1 MPFEY
6 EALVGH
12 LYIVGGRA
20 ISATPPGALV
30 EVAPRKAARG
40 RETDTIFTLVLPSG
54 DAVAPAAFYEQ
65 MAALTAERY
74 FNSTGS
80 VTAGLRTVYG
90 HINDNLFDH
99 NARNP
104 QRYEASMLCAVLRGS
119 DLYLSRVGAGVALL
133 RHNGEI
139 QPFPTDFSND
149 DALFGAPLGVH
160 PSPDVKMAMYQVT
173 NGTRLVLSDASLAD
187 VEWDNVRTALA
198 LSDIGDVLVALKD
211 QIRSQITLTV
221 IEFVPPE
228 QPAPLPV
235 REAESTA
242 AAVVSSGEAR
252 TAPGAASPAVAAP
265 AEALPREPGTPRL
278 SEARSANV
286 KKAVSD
292 VAIGAG
298 KALEGVNNTLAKV
311 VPLPQEGRRSWL
323 STPAAAGLA
332 VLIPVVVV
340 VLVVV
345 MWLSRTGESEFDQ
358 CVNQANEAAEIA
370 RGVASNDVTGTL
382 AAWNAVL
389 VFVDQCNTLR
399 PNDPTMSALRREA
412 RTVLDAL
419 LQISRRPMAHVV
431 TLPSASL
438 KRGVLQGED
447 LYVLDD
453 GNGLVYR
460 VTLPGEG
467 TGQGQPVPIAGM
479 RRQGTVNQFT
489 IGDIFDIAWT
499 DEGGV
504 SQGSVIT
511 ALDRNGVLVDCSP
524 TFLQNC
530 SAQQLNIDT
539 WNEPVAMH
547 FWQGRL
553 YVLDPAANQIW
564 RYDPSGSA
572 YPNVPIEYFVGEGRP
587 DIRTAVDFAID
598 TPGSIYI
605 LLSDGTVARYNAGLP
620 EPFTLDAFPTEDA
633 MRSADSMFL
642 NTNPIAQN
650 IYFVDR
656 ANRTIYVT
664 TYRGTFVD
672 SYRAEDESMFTE
684 IAHVVEDSNKRIVYV
699 MSGNSVLAF
708 RRGTPGAQQ

>member
-12 LYIVGGRA
+12 LYVVGGRA

-40 RETDTIFTLVLPSG
+40 RETDTIFALVLPSG
-54 DAVAPAAFYEQ
+54 DMVAPAAFYEQ

-80 VTAGLRTVYG
+80 VTAGLRAVYG

-99 NARNP
+99 NARSQ

-133 RHNGEI
+133 RHEGET
-139 QPFPTDFSND
+139 QPFPADFSND
-149 DALFGAPLGVH
+149 EALFGPPLGVH

-173 NGTRLVLSDASLAD
+173 NGTRLVLADASLAD
-187 VEWDNVRTALA
+187 VEMNALTAALA
-198 LSDIGDVLVALKD
+198 LGDISDVLVALKD
-211 QIRSQITLTV
+211 QIRSQITLTI

-242 AAVVSSGEAR
+242 AVTTSEAR
-252 TAPGAASPAVAAP
+252 TAPVSAAEAAP
-265 AEALPREPGTPRL
+265 VDSAPREPGKPRL

-286 KKAVSD
+286 KRAVSGAA
-292 VAIGAG
+292 VGAG
-298 KALEGVNNTLAKV
+298 KALEGVNTTLDKV
-311 VPLPQEGRRSWL
+311 MPLPKEGQRSWL
-323 STPAAAGLA
+323 STPLAAGL
-332 VLIPVVVV
+332 VVFIPVLVVIV
-340 VLVVV
+340 VVV

-358 CVNQANEAAEIA
+358 CVSSANEAAQVA
-370 RGVASNDVTGTL
+370 RGVASSDVTGTL
-382 AAWNAVL
+382 AGWNAVL
-389 VFVDQCNTLR
+389 VFVDECNAIN
-399 PNDPTMSALRREA
+399 PNDPNMNALTREA

-419 LQISRRPMAHVV
+419 LQVSRRPTALIDI
-431 TLPSASL
+431 LPSASL
-438 KRGVLQGED
+438 RRGVLQGED

-453 GNGLVYR
+453 GNDLVYR
-460 VTLPGEG
+460 VTLPTDG
-467 TGQGQPVPIAGM
+467 TSSGSHVPIPGM

-499 DEGGV
+499 DQGGV

-511 ALDRNGVLVDCSP
+511 ALDHSGVLVDCSP

-530 SAQQLNIDT
+530 SAQQLNTDT
-539 WNEPVAMH
+539 WNTPVSMQ

-587 DIRTAVDFAID
+587 DIRLAVDFAID

-605 LLSDGTVARYNAGLP
+605 LLSNGLVVRYNGGIA

-656 ANRTIYVT
+656 STRTIYAT
-664 TYRGTFVD
+664 TYRGTFVN

-708 RRGTPGAQQ
+708 RRGAAGTTE